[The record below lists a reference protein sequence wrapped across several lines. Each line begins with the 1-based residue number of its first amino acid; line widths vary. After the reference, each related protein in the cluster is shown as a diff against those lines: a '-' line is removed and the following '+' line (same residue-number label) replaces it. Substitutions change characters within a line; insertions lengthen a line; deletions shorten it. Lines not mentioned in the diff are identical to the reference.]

1 VTKDSQSKDQ
11 QPNNPLHGLTLEAV
25 VTQLVESYGFPY
37 LAERVKINCFKSD
50 PSIKSSLKFLRRT
63 LWAREQVE
71 KLYVAKFIK
80 AQGKAVGTPPKA
92 RPKPA
97 KTDARPVTAQ
107 PGTKVTLSMPVIAS
121 PLPLPL
127 PLPVAA
133 KPKPAAPNPVAK
145 PEPKSEPKPNPW
157 ASGAYKKS

>member
-1 VTKDSQSKDQ
+1 MTKDSRTNQ

-25 VTQLVESYGFPY
+25 VTQLVDSYGFPY

-71 KLYVAKFIK
+71 KLYVAKF
-80 AQGKAVGTPPKA
+80 
-92 RPKPA
+92 A
-97 KTDARPVTAQ
+97 KVQ
-107 PGTKVTLSMPVIAS
+107 SKQL
-121 PLPLPL
+121 
-127 PLPVAA
+127 
-133 KPKPAAPNPVAK
+133 KAK
-145 PEPKSEPKPNPW
+145 PESKTKTKTKTEPKPPSAPHPW